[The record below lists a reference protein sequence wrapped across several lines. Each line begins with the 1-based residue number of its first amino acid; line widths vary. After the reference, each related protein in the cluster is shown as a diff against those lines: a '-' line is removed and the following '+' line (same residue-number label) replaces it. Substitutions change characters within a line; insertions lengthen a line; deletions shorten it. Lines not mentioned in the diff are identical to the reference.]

1 MFCFNDDQMIEFGR
15 FMVYQSLKEM
25 KDECENINSIN
36 FEELAETSKRNI
48 EIGTLREIIDD
59 IQRDAS
65 KDMQSKKVSPFGEF
79 VN

>member
-25 KDECENINSIN
+25 KDEGENINSIN

-48 EIGTLREIIDD
+48 EIDTLREIIDD

-65 KDMQSKKVSPFGEF
+65 KDLQTKPVSPFGEF

>member
-25 KDECENINSIN
+25 KDEGENINSIN

>member
-25 KDECENINSIN
+25 KDECENLNSIN

-59 IQRDAS
+59 IQRDTS
-65 KDMQSKKVSPFGEF
+65 KDIQTKPVSPFGEF